1 MLLFRRMCILGHCIW
16 KVAGCFKWGL
26 MDHPSRN
33 IEEFIVENNV
43 NCANLDQEMQS
54 LEFTQLVSCLALGVT
69 VK

>member
-1 MLLFRRMCILGHCIW
+1 
-16 KVAGCFKWGL
+16 